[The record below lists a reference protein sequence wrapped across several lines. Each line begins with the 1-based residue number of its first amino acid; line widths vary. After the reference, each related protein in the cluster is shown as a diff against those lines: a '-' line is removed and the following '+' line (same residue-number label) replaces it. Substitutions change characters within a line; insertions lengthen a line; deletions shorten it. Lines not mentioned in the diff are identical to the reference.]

1 MVLEC
6 WDAEFLGTTTIFQK
20 NNISWPQQPPT
31 KKWLNF
37 NMIFHDST
45 KEKSFSKHQNKV
57 EFKNLDDSEVLSSDF
72 PGPRTSAASLT
83 SSASAASLASTAS
96 KALFHKKKSWSW
108 WLDHPWHQNYQC
120 GPLFVEWILKIQF
133 FTDIW
138 YFFCWRLLR
147 PAVIIFLKNGCGTQ
161 KFPISA
167 FQNHLQTKF
176 NLHIFIR
183 QSQFITA
190 ISIWDTLYVSE
201 IIYSAPGNFHKWCPI
216 SLGHFWPPPYYPL
229 KSNIYARSLSQLII

>member
-1 MVLEC
+1 
-6 WDAEFLGTTTIFQK
+6 
-20 NNISWPQQPPT
+20 
-31 KKWLNF
+31 
-37 NMIFHDST
+37 MIFHDST
-45 KEKSFSKHQNKV
+45 EKKSFSKHQNKV

-183 QSQFITA
+183 QAIDDKPRLKYFIHKPY
-190 ISIWDTLYVSE
+190 ISVAFPRYKSVSIDIFVFFQNKIVE
-201 IIYSAPGNFHKWCPI
+201 SKY
-216 SLGHFWPPPYYPL
+216 
-229 KSNIYARSLSQLII
+229 R